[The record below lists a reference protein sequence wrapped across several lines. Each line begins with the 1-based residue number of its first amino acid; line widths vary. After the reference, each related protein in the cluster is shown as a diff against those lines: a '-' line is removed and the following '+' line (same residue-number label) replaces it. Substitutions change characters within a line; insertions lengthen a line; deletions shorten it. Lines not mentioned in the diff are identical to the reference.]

1 MYIWERKEWPSWK
14 GKQEN
19 FSEILLRLH
28 RKQAH
33 LLGSMQVLGF
43 SLRDEA
49 RLETLTQ
56 EVLRTSEIEGEH
68 LDQVTVRSSVARHL
82 GINIGALAP
91 SDRFVDGVV
100 EMIIDATTHCHQPL
114 TKRRLFHWHQLLFPT
129 NRSNSIKII
138 VGKWRDDAQGPMQVV
153 SGAIGRERV
162 HYEAPPAER
171 VEKEMKQ
178 FLKWMEEGKLLDP
191 FLMAA
196 RAHLWFVTIH
206 PFDDG
211 NGRIG
216 RAISDMILAHADQ
229 SACRFYSLSAQIQR
243 ERKNYYQQLEFAQH
257 GSMNDTAWI
266 DWFLGC
272 LERAIESA
280 QEKIFSVLEKSH
292 FWNRWAKT
300 SFNERQ
306 TLMLSKVFDG
316 FEGKLT
322 SAKWAKISKC
332 SHDTALRDI
341 QELIGYGVLMKEL
354 AGGRS
359 TSYRLKK

>member
-1 MYIWERKEWPSWK
+1 MYIWERKDWPQWK
-14 GKQEN
+14 GKQED

-28 RKQAH
+28 CKQAH
-33 LLGSMQVLGF
+33 LLGSMKALGF

-56 EVLRTSEIEGEH
+56 DVLRTSEIEGEDFD
-68 LDQVTVRSSVARHL
+68 LKTVRSSVARHL
-82 GINIGALAP
+82 GISIGALAP

-100 EMIIDATTHCHQPL
+100 EMILDAITHSDQPL
-114 TKRRLFHWHQLLFPT
+114 TKKRLFEWHRLLFPT
-129 NRSNSIKII
+129 SRSNSMKIV

-153 SGAIGRERV
+153 SGAIGREQV

-178 FLKWMEEGKLLDP
+178 FLKWMKEGKSLDP

-196 RAHLWFVTIH
+196 RAHLWFTTIH

-216 RAISDMILAHADQ
+216 RAISDMILARADQ
-229 SACRFYSLSAQIQR
+229 GACRCYSLSAQIQR
-243 ERKNYYQQLEFAQH
+243 ERKSYYENLEFSSK
-257 GSMNDTAWI
+257 GSLDDTIWI
-266 DWFLGC
+266 DWFLSC

-280 QEKIFSVLEKSH
+280 QEKLSHVLKKSH

-300 SFNERQ
+300 SLNERQ
-306 TLMLSKVFDG
+306 TLMLNKLLDE

-341 QELIGYGVLMKEL
+341 QELIGCGMLMKES

-359 TSYRLKK
+359 TSYRILT